1 MSNFFIGIFI
11 LLFCFFFLENILNFY
26 TKNIHK
32 VFLDKPNLRSM
43 HKIPKPTGGGI
54 LILTTS
60 LVSYFIWNYTSDFIN
75 SNGLVFKILLIS
87 TPLSIISFYDDLKNI
102 SQRFRYFIQL
112 LTGFFLLINSELI
125 QLVRLDLNF
134 FIFLFLI
141 ALLAIF
147 ITGII
152 NITNFMDGIDGLVVG
167 SFSIIFLALTF
178 KFDLNLFLISFILL
192 CFLKWNWQPAA
203 IFMGDSGSTLLG
215 SIFAGILINTQT
227 YYDFLSIIC
236 LYIPLLI
243 DSSTCLIWRFWN
255 GYNIFNAHKMH
266 LYQRLVLG
274 GLSHEKVALIYLGS
288 ISFISIFY
296 LINNL
301 LLEFLAVCITFLF
314 GIYLH
319 LKVAS
324 PLYEK

>member
-152 NITNFMDGIDGLVVG
+152 NITNFMD
-167 SFSIIFLALTF
+167 
-178 KFDLNLFLISFILL
+178 
-192 CFLKWNWQPAA
+192 
-203 IFMGDSGSTLLG
+203 
-215 SIFAGILINTQT
+215 
-227 YYDFLSIIC
+227 
-236 LYIPLLI
+236 
-243 DSSTCLIWRFWN
+243 
-255 GYNIFNAHKMH
+255 
-266 LYQRLVLG
+266 
-274 GLSHEKVALIYLGS
+274 
-288 ISFISIFY
+288 
-296 LINNL
+296 
-301 LLEFLAVCITFLF
+301 
-314 GIYLH
+314 
-319 LKVAS
+319 
-324 PLYEK
+324 